1 MLQTRRCSP
10 HFSHLLILLMRRHL
24 KRRPTLGTRHA
35 TQQDVRREV
44 ATRVGDK
51 VRFHVSSIFL
61 SQAPEP
67 FPPDADL
74 EGTVIDF
81 SDSGTQASVFAVIEV
96 VRTHTV
102 IVPVN
107 ELQEC
112 H

>member
-1 MLQTRRCSP
+1 MLQARRCSP
-10 HFSHLLILLMRRHL
+10 PFSHLLIPLMRRHL
-24 KRRPTLGTRHA
+24 KRHPRLGTRHA
-35 TQQDVRREV
+35 AQQDARREAV
-44 ATRVGDK
+44 TRVGDR

-81 SDSGTQASVFAVIEV
+81 SDSGTQSSVFAVVEV
-96 VRTHTV
+96 VRTQTV
-102 IVPVN
+102 IVLVS